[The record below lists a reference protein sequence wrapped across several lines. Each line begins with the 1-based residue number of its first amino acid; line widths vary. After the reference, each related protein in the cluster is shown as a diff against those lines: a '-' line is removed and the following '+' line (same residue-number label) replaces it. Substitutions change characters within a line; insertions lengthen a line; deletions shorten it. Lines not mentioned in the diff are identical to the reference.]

1 MSKRK
6 KVALTEYSLWWKY
19 NQELDRIE
27 TEYEVCHTDG
37 YVDDTDD
44 GTGIYPHEYTDYTF
58 GGYAEPNVVT
68 VEDTA
73 EGDMVVLYMQT
84 VSDTKSEKEIK
95 QMLLDR
101 LVEGLCKVHKA
112 LTVYLNAKGCLE

>member
-44 GTGIYPHEYTDYTF
+44 GTVIYPHEYTEYTF
-58 GGYAEPNVVT
+58 GGYAEPNTVI
-68 VEDTA
+68 VEDTS
-73 EGDMVVLYMQT
+73 ECDMVVSYMQT
-84 VSDTKSEKEIK
+84 VDDTKSEKEIK
-95 QMLLDR
+95 QMLLNR
-101 LVEGLCKVHKA
+101 MVEELCKVHKA
-112 LTVYLNAKGCLE
+112 LTEYLNEKGCLE

>member
-6 KVALTEYSLWWKY
+6 KVALTEYSMWWKY

-37 YVDDTDD
+37 YVDDTAD
-44 GTGIYPHEYTDYTF
+44 GPVIYPHEYTDYIF
-58 GGYAEPNVVT
+58 GGYAEPNTVI
-68 VEDTA
+68 VEDTSEDA
-73 EGDMVVLYMQT
+73 MVVSYMQT

-95 QMLLDR
+95 QMLLNR
-101 LVEGLCKVHKA
+101 LIEGLCKVHKA
-112 LTVYLNAKGCLE
+112 LTEYLNEKGCLE